1 MAARNQ
7 SGGNERLLVRF
18 FSVSL
23 SVTLV
28 IIGSFFFSLS
38 SLLFFLLQLLY
49 LKGKR
54 KNIARGSNGVM
65 NRV

>member
-54 KNIARGSNGVM
+54 KNIARG
-65 NRV
+65 